1 VKSVKSHTVTVEMEG
16 VLLVPLGSKM
26 TLPGVEVEEELPVP
40 LDEKVLLELE
50 TDPIVLAV
58 PIG

>member
-26 TLPGVEVEEELPVP
+26 TLAGPEPDEEAPAALTE
-40 LDEKVLLELE
+40 EAELELG
-50 TDPIVLAV
+50 TDPMLLAV

>member
-1 VKSVKSHTVTVEMEG
+1 MEG

-26 TLPGVEVEEELPVP
+26 TLAGPEPDKEVPAALTEEAE
-40 LDEKVLLELE
+40 LELG
-50 TDPIVLAV
+50 TDPMLLAV